1 MGEQGIACLE
11 KEMDE
16 VLTSSVPSSWRV
28 NELTPLGGKVPTG
41 VWQLY
46 RIKGFSGYILIA

>member
-46 RIKGFSGYILIA
+46 RIKGFSGYI